1 MEKSKKPNDPRDILT
16 YKKKI
21 ADARSYYQFWAT
33 YAKIDESRT
42 ESIDKQPAKRFDD
55 RRELLNELSDIFLYL
70 KTDIKKANS
79 NKEDNNNKDDLD
91 LIEITKKLVDEL
103 YPQSEKNKKENIIS
117 TETKSKQQNNQDITK
132 VLEKYYNTIT
142 TIQLDALGVHGR
154 EVLLNQIKSFDKL
167 DNDQKIKLLGCM
179 KHVKN
184 NKVTDDDLLYINL
197 LHSELKLTINDD
209 YDSRLQK
216 ALKLCSDSGMTDIQ
230 IEPVIKNISKKKID
244 NPQKK
249 KAFASA
255 IISVL
260 KRQIDEL
267 GQAYKQNDYQK
278 IYSLAEYKSAWKT
291 LITELKKKDL
301 ITEDDKDSFEHEI
314 DRILDLKGFVA
325 VGEWILAVLG
335 SIVTIGI
342 LPGASKGIRKTLH
355 SPFRSRQARHLIKN
369 VKRLTKSTDVT
380 HGIFS
385 ILRYTDMHPGPLLP
399 NLEDQKE

>member
-55 RRELLNELSDIFLYL
+55 RRELLNELSDIFLDF

-79 NKEDNNNKDDLD
+79 NKGNNNNKDDLD